1 MAPPQASGEE
11 RGGVPRQTMRA
22 AMLVALVALVSGGSR
37 TSAQSDELALILS
50 GLAARTQQYYD
61 RFISIICT
69 ETVHQQDLRFN
80 LKPTGRPRT
89 SVYELSV
96 SRDPHGRGETE
107 FRVDR
112 TLQFVDGRPAR
123 KNQKPGCTDPKTG
136 SPEPLAFLLEANQ
149 KRYRFTIP
157 DSVDGGAYGTR
168 AIDFIEFPPERVRV
182 KWEGSC
188 FEAQGGGHQGRVWF
202 DPVSYDV
209 LQVDMRLSRP
219 FVVPMRVGYVGVD
232 PAIRVER
239 SETTIRFARVEFQQ
253 PDETV
258 LLPESVDTLTVFRGA
273 PSLKTN
279 QKLTNYRRFLTRSE
293 IRPSSF

>member
-1 MAPPQASGEE
+1 
-11 RGGVPRQTMRA
+11 MRLVL
-22 AMLVALVALVSGGSR
+22 LVAVVALASGGSR
-37 TSAQSDELALILS
+37 SSAQSGELALILS

-69 ETVHQQDLRFN
+69 ETVHQQDLRYN
-80 LKPTGRPRT
+80 LKPTGRPRVR
-89 SVYELSV
+89 VYELSV
-96 SRDPHGRGETE
+96 SRDPRGSGETE

-112 TLQFVDGRPAR
+112 TLQLVDGRPAR
-123 KNQKPGCTDPKTG
+123 KNQRPGCTDPKTG
-136 SPEPLAFLLEANQ
+136 SPEPLAFLLAENQ

-157 DSVDGGAYGTR
+157 DSAAGEPFDGAEAGPFGTR
-168 AIDFIEFPPERVRV
+168 ALDFIEVPPERVRV

-188 FEAQGGGHQGRVWF
+188 FEAEGGGHQGRVWF

-209 LQVDMRLSRP
+209 LQVDVRLSRP
-219 FVVPMRVGYVGVD
+219 FVVPMRVGYVGID

-239 SETTIRFARVEFQQ
+239 SEMTIRFSRVEFQQ

-258 LLPESVDTLTVFRGA
+258 LLPASIDTLTVFRGA
-273 PSLKTN
+273 PSLKTI
-279 QKLTNYRRFLTRSE
+279 QKLSDFRRFLTRSE